1 MIHFTQKMRGTMMM
15 SAFILFGLSTSAQT
29 FTHETPYE
37 DILVDEGDVLN
48 WSIPST
54 TNLGYGMATMTIY
67 YEGDF
72 GSGSEYIT
80 LYGENNTLIGVT
92 HPYFDGNDCFADSAT
107 FTFPASWLN
116 AWAADNVFNFVG
128 VTSDEVNLFCDS
140 NHAKVKLEYNYCLT
154 GPIAVLQLPQT
165 NFCAIDDAVA
175 VTATPTGGTFTGPNI
190 SATGFNPAG
199 LAPGQYTLGY
209 SSTNGSGCT
218 SSSFVNITIKED
230 AVAVATSDKDTVCAS
245 ETATLT
251 AVGIDH
257 ITWFTD
263 LGFTNH
269 VGTGSPFNTPAIYNT
284 TSFYATTVYT
294 ENYFTIN
301 SLTVNDSV
309 VVDHDGLSGDDRGGI
324 AVTTDY
330 IYIVGDDSTARYDL
344 DLQNGQ
350 SFPKMD
356 GIFSDLGNGQLYTL
370 YNPIEGIPDYDMV
383 DSMFITEIRT
393 LNADLT
399 LGAGTITL
407 SDSIAFGNNYDGYKS
422 GIFAGNGFLL
432 LYSAPSSAWFAID
445 LQDGIVTNLGSLP
458 YFEGSNS
465 ESWAFWGIAEFTEN
479 GYAAIYRDNN
489 STNIVR
495 KGLPNQTPTVLTSFN
510 DISDMASFTYAP
522 WNNRWYFHFE
532 GGGDFDPNGDYDE
545 ALGYATASDSTSSL
559 IDAISSA
566 CPAKVTVV
574 VDKPTVNLTG
584 GGSICI
590 NDAAVTVV
598 GTPAG
603 GVYAGTGLTG
613 NSFNP
618 NMAGTG
624 THEITYTITNA
635 AGCTNTDTVTYE
647 VNCTAGIDENTAQ
660 NIRMYPNPA
669 NESMFVDLGEV
680 NSTSTLKV
688 FDAAGRL
695 IINQNANATSTV
707 KIDVSYL
714 EVGTYILQ
722 ISGEVNTRKVFIIA
736 R

>member
-15 SAFILFGLSTSAQT
+15 AAFILFGLSTSAQT

-37 DILVDEGDVLN
+37 DILVDEGDTLN
-48 WSIPST
+48 WSIPAT
-54 TNLGYGMATMTIY
+54 TNLGWGSATITIY

-72 GSGSEYIT
+72 GGGDEFIT

-92 HPYFDGNDCFADSAT
+92 HPYVDGSDCFADSAT
-107 FTFPASWLN
+107 FTFPVSWIN
-116 AWAADNVFNFVG
+116 SWTADNVIEFFG
-128 VTSDEVNLFCDS
+128 VTSGEVNLFCDS
-140 NHAKVKLEYNYCLT
+140 NHAKIKLEYNYCLT
-154 GPIAVLQLPQT
+154 GPIASLQIPQT
-165 NFCAIDDAVA
+165 AFCEIDNLVNVNVA
-175 VTATPTGGTFTGPNI
+175 PAGGTFSGPNF
-190 SATGFNPAG
+190 SAAGFNPQG
-199 LAPGQYTLGY
+199 LMPGTYPLTYTY
-209 SSTNGSGCT
+209 TNPSGCT
-218 SSSFVNITIKED
+218 SYDSVNVTIKPGSL
-230 AVAVATSDKDTVCAS
+230 ATTDKDTVCIS

-251 AVGIDH
+251 AFGTGHVY
-257 ITWFTD
+257 WFTD
-263 LGFTNH
+263 LGLTNS
-269 VGTGSPFNTPAIYNT
+269 VGTTNTFNTPALSNT
-284 TSFYATTVYT
+284 TSFYAATVHM

-301 SLTVNDSV
+301 SFTVNDSV
-309 VVDHDGLSGDDRGGI
+309 VIDHDGLSGDDRGGI
-324 AVTTDY
+324 AVTNEY
-330 IYIVGDDSTARYDL
+330 VYIVGDDSTARYDL
-344 DLQNGQ
+344 DLQNGE
-350 SFPKMD
+350 SFPRVD
-356 GIFSDLGNGQLYTL
+356 GLFSDLGNGQLYTL
-370 YNPIEGIPDYDMV
+370 YNPIVGIPDANNI
-383 DSMFITEIRT
+383 DSMYITEIRT

-399 LGAGTITL
+399 LGSGTITL
-407 SDSIAFGNNYDGYKS
+407 SDSIAFGWDSDYNYQS

-432 LYSAPSSAWFAID
+432 LYSSPQSSWFVVD
-445 LQDGIVTNLGSLP
+445 LQDGIVTNLGLLP
-458 YFEGSNS
+458 NFYGSYS
-465 ESWAFWGIAEFTEN
+465 ENWAFWGIAEFTES
-479 GYAAIYRDNN
+479 GYSAIYRDDN

-495 KGLPNQTPTVLTSFN
+495 KGLPDQTPTILASFN
-510 DISDMASFTYAP
+510 DISDMASLTYAP

-532 GGGDFDPNGDYDE
+532 GGGDFDPNYDYNE
-545 ALGYATASDSTSSL
+545 ALGYATASDSTGSAMSVN
-559 IDAISSA
+559 SSA
-566 CPAKVTVV
+566 CPAEVTVV

-590 NDAAVTVV
+590 NDAAVAVV

-618 NMAGTG
+618 STAGIG

-635 AGCTNTDTVTYE
+635 AGCSNTDTVTYV

-707 KIDVSYL
+707 KIDVSNL
-714 EVGTYILQ
+714 EVGTYIMQ